1 MKKLELK
8 FLNEDGKI
16 VTYSLDKPIEPVEPA
31 TVNAAMDEII
41 AQDVFTSSGG
51 DIVSKKS
58 ARVVENIVQEI
69 DLGF

>member
-8 FLNEDGKI
+8 FLNEDGKT